1 MGCAYPY
8 LNVSCT
14 LCSVAGVFKVT
25 EFGAVDKGS
34 EPAGVISV
42 CIIKRVYYVIVIV
55 HMHSLTNFSML
66 CCMYNE

>member
-1 MGCAYPY
+1 MGSAYPY

-25 EFGAVDKGS
+25 EFGAVDNGS

-42 CIIKRVYYVIVIV
+42 CDHKEGILCDC
-55 HMHSLTNFSML
+55 HSSYAFTYQLL
-66 CCMYNE
+66 HALLHVQ